1 MFMGDDLCS
10 YDRSKK
16 SGHIK
21 EKSREKGE
29 GDGKS
34 DPEEKSEE
42 GCGESP
48 LTACAIVML
57 HKQQDFN
64 LMLNIVEG
72 KLSAWIPRTDFCA
85 SFFFSPFLWL
95 SLWLS

>member
-1 MFMGDDLCS
+1 MTA
-10 YDRSKK
+10 RK
-16 SGHIK
+16 SQVTQK

-29 GDGKS
+29 GDGKRV
-34 DPEEKSEE
+34 PEGKPKE

-72 KLSAWIPRTDFCA
+72 KLPAGVPRLTFV
-85 SFFFSPFLWL
+85 PV
-95 SLWLS
+95 